1 MNDVNYTRAGT
12 AVALSLLLA
21 ACAGMSYAP
30 VKYSNGLMTGA
41 NGMTLYTFDKD
52 AIGSGKSACNGQCAT
67 NWPPLIVIGAMEPS
81 GGYTVV
87 TRDDGRKQWAYKGRP
102 LYFWAKDAKP
112 GDTTGDNVNN
122 VWHIARP

>member
-1 MNDVNYTRAGT
+1 MNDVNYTRAGA

-52 AIGSGKSACNGQCAT
+52 AIGSGKSARTQFTWERTDRASA
-67 NWPPLIVIGAMEPS
+67 LKKAL
-81 GGYTVV
+81 
-87 TRDDGRKQWAYKGRP
+87 R
-102 LYFWAKDAKP
+102 
-112 GDTTGDNVNN
+112 
-122 VWHIARP
+122 